1 MLIQNIL
8 GNKLRNLFWLRF
20 DLRNL
25 LFKLRKTL
33 DD

>member
-1 MLIQNIL
+1 MLIKNIL
-8 GNKLRNLFWLRF
+8 GNKLRNLFWLTF
-20 DLRNL
+20 DSKNL